1 MTYNQLEAL
10 ILYETTQIEE
20 SISFEILDDLLAS
33 CPSSTVYV
41 SSNGVLYG
49 FISMGDIY
57 KAYENGQRYVSIK
70 K

>member
-1 MTYNQLEAL
+1 MIYNQLDAL
-10 ILYETTQIEE
+10 TVYETTNIEG
-20 SISFEILDDLLAS
+20 SVSFEILDDLLVS

-41 SSNGVLYG
+41 TSKGTLYG
-49 FISMGDIY
+49 LISMGDIY